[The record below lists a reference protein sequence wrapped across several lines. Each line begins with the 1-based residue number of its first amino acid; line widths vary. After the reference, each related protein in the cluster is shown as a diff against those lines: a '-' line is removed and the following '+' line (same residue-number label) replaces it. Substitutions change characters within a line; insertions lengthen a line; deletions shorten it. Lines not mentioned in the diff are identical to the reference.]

1 MYEQDPDKT
10 ECELSP
16 ETLLSHYFLSLQQT
30 KNVIAQTAFSI
41 QGN

>member
-1 MYEQDPDKT
+1 MHDPEET

-16 ETLLSHYFLSLQQT
+16 ESLLDFLSLQQT

>member
-1 MYEQDPDKT
+1 MYEQHPDKT

-16 ETLLSHYFLSLQQT
+16 ETLLDFLSLQQT